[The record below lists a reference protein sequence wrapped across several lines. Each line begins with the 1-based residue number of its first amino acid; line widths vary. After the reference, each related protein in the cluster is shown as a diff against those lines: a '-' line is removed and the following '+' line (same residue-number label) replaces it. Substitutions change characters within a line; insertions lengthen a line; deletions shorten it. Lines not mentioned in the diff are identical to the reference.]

1 MSASISPVSFRIS
14 PTRVRHS
21 WLPYFLAAMGAGT
34 ALADEELLRYWWVLP
49 DAPAEKAPRVIR
61 VLGEKGERYEEVYA
75 AETRAELKS
84 EPAILRAR
92 LARQAALRKDAM
104 ALARQLRESGKSPLV
119 AYEEAWTRV
128 FAENRLSAA
137 GLTLSSWLEEALAR
151 MAGGQKLTEEEQQ
164 RILEALLADEDSL
177 EGETGQELLRRLAD
191 YLLSQGYGIYDIPS
205 VNDELMQR
213 FAEAMRHMG
222 DGIGAYRDALF
233 KTYRDRIM
241 FHSLTGYQAPWGA
254 GMGRNLYYR
263 QKPKQ
268 VGTTVSSGNT
278 QLLLSPGVKPPF
290 TAPGVNDLPG
300 SVTDFLATSPSAKG
314 EKAEEENDEEKEDEY
329 QEQDESEQVASSLPP
344 LMNTFSLRSAAP
356 APKTITDDATP
367 GSGTTGRDGFLH
379 WDSTAGEP
387 AVWDTEQTTAWVDG
401 NGAETPYTAG
411 GSVEFGNGEDLNKSV
426 QVADAGVVAGAVAI
440 TGSGYHFSGGN
451 IKVTESLSVTGAAG
465 FDSTLD
471 VGANRIQG
479 GTLENVQMQI
489 TGEISRPV
497 TGDTVTVHNLI
508 SSADGTH
515 AAVLTDA
522 VLYAGTATEY
532 ATLYNVVFAGE
543 STLKGYITIEKTQSQ
558 REIGVATGST
568 LTVDNATFDLRGMAS
583 GSKVLIVNGALD
595 DTSVAFALPAGMTGL
610 GGELK
615 GWETVKFVY
624 SGIAVNKAAV
634 DTSVAGMVTLR
645 DSHNGNLYW
654 NGLDDDKW
662 NPGSANWSSSD
673 TLEGQETFSA
683 LSNVYFGAGNKGE
696 RDIVVTQDMVVMKLD
711 VTAGDYSFNG
721 ARVAVLGDATLRFDS
736 DAVDFQNQ
744 LVVQGNLDAAGS
756 GSLKL
761 SNAATVAGNA
771 VLNNLSTTI
780 DGDMTV
786 VGNLAVNADS
796 LNISGDVSASQM
808 NITVNSTK
816 STISGNLTVGQD
828 ASIVIGGTAE
838 QHYTGVVT
846 AGALTVDVE
855 TGKNDV
861 YFSHLQVGSLTVGEN
876 AHVHVQTAS
885 DSVAVSSS
893 SMPDI
898 YLSGTLSL
906 DSYGATYDRGY
917 DVHVEDDAA
926 KLRFG
931 AGCTIDNLNI
941 IGQQDASGYTDV
953 GIEVLSHSAT
963 VTKMQDLGNL
973 SVETGSLTVKNAA
986 GAVHGKLI
994 LDNGKLKLGEGSD
1007 NIMAGDSGAIQLKN
1021 GGRLDI
1027 GKTSQILSD
1036 NNDVSLSG
1044 ASSITGEAE
1053 GSGLV
1058 LGNGVCV
1065 NYADAGNSIEA
1076 KMTVARDTTVTLN
1089 STAAGSSL
1097 EISGL
1102 ISGSGTL
1109 DLTGPGSVVISGANA
1124 GFDGQVTVQ
1133 ENSILTLQNTDAL
1146 LNAGVTLN
1154 DGATL
1159 ALNAPDAAKL
1169 NALTLLDG
1177 SSLAISSIVGTDGV
1191 SASHAVLNASQGVT
1205 FGGGNVELNVIFA
1218 DELKTMTT
1226 YNIMT
1231 GVTDISNLSFNVQHN
1246 GVALD
1251 ASQYKIGL
1259 DEATGLLYMHTMMGN
1274 VWDGEG
1280 SGMGPRYWSTTN
1292 TQGNWSSGDGNY
1304 DESGEYK
1311 AAIFGDLTKGS
1322 PTVYVQGCVSPGD
1335 VYLVADKTAYTISAS
1350 QEDDGTTGHLAS
1362 GTNIHKDGDADVRLQ
1377 LYGNMDAATALGNVD
1392 IQAGSLILEDALAV
1406 AGTVTIDEDAQ
1417 LRLTGGSSYG
1427 IPIELKMGPNAD
1439 GSFNYTAS
1447 ANAAGTSAELSGL
1460 TMDASGIRGTEEA
1473 PGSADNL
1480 RVQGNAD
1487 LSWLELTDFAA
1498 NGDVA
1503 LSHVKLKTSSSAT
1516 TLTNV
1521 TIGEGVEVDAS
1532 GSYILSGNLTFDSAL
1547 TNNGTVTLADVT
1559 NIEVGKITPTEDAGG
1574 YKYTFINGGT
1584 YQFSGSSGEKIT
1596 SDMVSIN
1603 GVKLS
1608 DGLASGVTAVFTDNK
1623 NGTFTLSFTGDT
1635 IGMPQWDERW
1645 GKTENAPAFTRIYA
1659 GTAADAY
1666 VDLAMGKGWSDM
1678 GYYRYSSIV
1687 EETNAKRVN
1696 GGKAIVVTLSKGAEA
1711 TLVVG
1716 GYVDWNGAA
1725 IAADHEVWIDDCSGV
1740 KNIIGGLSGQ
1750 GVYPTLAATSPQG
1763 VATHVLVN
1771 SDFLENNSLVNY
1783 WSAWDKQFIIG
1794 GSRWCNQNAESFVTV
1809 KSGEIYTI
1817 YGGSCGGLYG
1827 KDAEDAGGWGLGT
1840 WNPAYWSEYTKV
1852 LDDDGVEVTIKAPY
1866 LTQTATS
1873 HVFVDDGR
1881 IGEIFAGGFFANIE
1895 GSQMVDGRT
1904 RAVELVLTGG
1914 VLGGT
1919 DLRVFGGTDHGVV
1932 KGDIYIRME
1941 GSAEIKSRLVGG
1953 SNAGAVVG
1961 NVVLDL
1967 ISGTANRV
1975 DAAGL
1980 GWKEGDWYYEPAYID
1995 GDVLVNLYS
2004 DFTLGTGAEDK
2015 LNRGIYG
2022 GMEQSNHVLLSKNCY
2037 SRLHFVE
2044 GTKYEKLASIVENG
2058 YDTSANSVI
2067 VTGFDRFE
2075 LENKAHVVLGLGL
2088 FDVDMDPS
2096 KELVIS
2102 GKGVVEVIGHGVED
2116 LVLWDNYGKV
2126 IKSGESR
2133 NLGRNIRLEDSATLK
2148 ISTSVIGQTSVDD
2161 DRTITVTGGSTIDF
2175 SGAPSKSGY
2184 IGDTEYAGLGF
2195 NVVIEGHGV
2204 DGKGALYKGKYD
2216 GPYDL
2221 NAEKATSTINR
2232 IVLPNV
2238 KLSDSASVN
2247 VEVGET
2253 LFMNANELGKTYLD
2267 LAGNTLTKM
2276 GAGDFITRSAEMTPG
2291 TILVQQGAFGF
2302 DLTESAADTDV
2313 VLAAGAEL
2321 KLNSTGLADA
2331 GATNLELRSLSGAG
2345 TVSLNG
2351 STLTLHTESG
2361 STYYAEYLD
2370 DTQTY
2375 DQFTGKTGFG
2385 YAVFSGLISD
2395 GNDSGKLVKTG
2406 SGVHYISGSSST
2418 YTGGTQLQE
2427 GRLYLLGSGVA
2438 TEFGKGTSKVA
2449 SGVAGTGAI
2458 VWESADAELYLG
2470 HGAHIY
2476 NEGTTNV
2483 QGGVM
2488 TIGVEGAL
2496 KGVLADFVG
2505 IHSEVTMGGE
2515 DYVEIDTHNLKSIA
2529 VKAQYADGTAYEAN
2543 ADIDRNKMLLVK
2555 KSDWETVKNT
2565 AVTGFSDTGYN
2576 EATYS
2581 GVLRDSSADNTPL
2594 VASLLKTGFGTLVLD
2609 QVNSYTGGT
2618 TVAKGTL
2625 RLRGWGTVGAEDVVV
2640 NDGASLMLS
2649 YTLGYGD
2656 AETVLD
2662 NDIKLSGSGDEQWS
2676 AYTATEDGPH
2686 ALTDGR
2692 TAALISAVGQSATV
2706 VLNGDIKDAGETV
2719 SGGVLHS
2726 GDGTLVLS
2734 GDSSYTGG
2742 THITRGVVEV
2752 QSASGLGATA
2762 SGKSE
2767 VVLEATAD
2775 LRVTVEP
2782 GCEDARLVT
2791 TLAAAADDIQ
2801 GDVTI
2806 EGTEMTE
2813 RVLHMEG
2820 NGYKAAST
2828 TLKDNGTFLLSGN
2841 GEAGISSQSKV
2852 LAGTGAVVV
2861 SDASGQG
2868 TVASFDSMVD
2878 YTGDFR
2884 VEGDNASIHVATGSF
2899 IDGSIDVSG
2908 QHASVNIGGKVTI
2921 AAGESLNLRST
2932 GVVPEL
2938 ADAEGNTPSYGTGAV
2953 LISDDS
2959 VSVAAGA
2966 ILSVSQSKTDY
2977 AYNLNDLK
2985 EAVSLTPDDVVL
2997 SSAAQVVGEYHP
3009 VGEDVGSLVYREQF
3023 NPDIAI
3029 NQQAVGAVKAAGG
3042 LTLAGGSTYEANQS
3056 HISLLGGSL
3065 TLDTM
3070 RNNQIT
3076 LKTTLDIPVGAQV
3089 VLFSDVGSMTFGY
3102 GNDEAV
3108 TATAGS
3114 GVYYTRAD
3122 RYVTGND
3129 YVNAQTLLVYDSET
3143 GVVYLQL
3150 IPGLVPEPA
3159 TATLSLMALTA
3170 LLARRR
3176 RR

>member
-1 MSASISPVSFRIS
+1 MPASISPVSFRIS

-21 WLPYFLAAMGAGT
+21 WLPYFLAAMGAGS
-34 ALADEELLRYWWVLP
+34 ALADEEFLRYWWVMP

-92 LARQAALRKDAM
+92 LARQTALRKEAVE
-104 ALARQLRESGKSPLV
+104 LARQLRESGKSPLV

-128 FAENRLSAA
+128 FAENRLAA
-137 GLTLSSWLEEALAR
+137 VGLTLSSWLEDTLAR
-151 MAGGQKLTEEEQQ
+151 LTAGQQLTEDEKQL
-164 RILEALLADEDSL
+164 ILEALLADDDSL
-177 EGETGQELLRRLAD
+177 EDEAGQELLRRLAEH
-191 YLLSQGYGIYDIPS
+191 LRAMGYGLFDVPT

-213 FAEAMRHMG
+213 FAEAMRHKG
-222 DGIGAYRDALF
+222 SGVGAYRDALF
-233 KTYRDRIM
+233 KTHRDRVM
-241 FHSLTGYQAPWGA
+241 FHSLTGYHAPWGA

-290 TAPGVNDLPG
+290 TAPGVNALPG
-300 SVTDFLATSPSAKG
+300 SVTDFLATSPPAKG
-314 EKAEEENDEEKEDEY
+314 ENDGEESDEEKEDEY

-344 LMNTFSLRSAAP
+344 LNTFSMRSAAP
-356 APKTITDDATP
+356 APRTITDDATP
-367 GSGTTGRDGFLH
+367 GSGTTGREGVLR
-379 WDSTAGEP
+379 WDSSAGEP

-411 GSVEFGNGEDLNKSV
+411 GSVEFGNGADLNKSV

-440 TGSGYHFSGGN
+440 TGSGYHFSGGG

-471 VGANRIQG
+471 IGANRIQG

-489 TGEISRPV
+489 TGEIWRPV
-497 TGDTVTVHNLI
+497 TQDIVTAHNLI

-615 GWETVKFVY
+615 GWDTVKFVY
-624 SGIAVNKAAV
+624 SGIAVNKDAV

-645 DSHNGNLYW
+645 DAHDGNLYW
-654 NGLDDDKW
+654 NGKADDRW
-662 NPGSANWSSSD
+662 NPGSANWSSSAS
-673 TLEGQETFSA
+673 LEGQETFSA
-683 LSNVYFGAGNKGE
+683 LSNVYFGTGNGGH
-696 RDIVVTQDMVVMKLD
+696 RDIGVTQDMVVMNLEVSD
-711 VTAGDYSFNG
+711 GDYSFNG
-721 ARVAVLGDATLRFDS
+721 ARVAVLGNASLNFDS
-736 DAVDFQNQ
+736 GVVDFQNQ

-761 SNAATVAGNA
+761 SNTATVAGKA
-771 VLNNLSTTI
+771 ALNNLSTTI
-780 DGDMTV
+780 AGDMTV

-861 YFSHLQVGSLTVGEN
+861 YFSHLEVGSLTVGAN
-876 AHVHVQTAS
+876 SHVHVQTAS

-917 DVHVEDDAA
+917 DVHVKNDAA
-926 KLRFG
+926 RLRFG
-931 AGCTIDNLNI
+931 SGCTIDNLNI
-941 IGQQDASGYTDV
+941 IGQQDASGYTNVD
-953 GIEVLSHSAT
+953 IEVLSHSAT
-963 VTKMQDLGNL
+963 VTKMQNLGNL
-973 SVETGSLTVKNAA
+973 TVETGSLTVKNA
-986 GAVHGKLI
+986 GDSVHGKLI
-994 LDNGKLKLGEGSD
+994 LDKGKLKLGAGSD
-1007 NIMAGDSGAIQLKN
+1007 NIMDSDSGAVYLQY
-1021 GGRLDI
+1021 GSSLDI
-1027 GKTSQILSD
+1027 GSTTQTLYARNEAESL
-1036 NNDVSLSG
+1036 SLSG
-1044 ASSITGEAE
+1044 ASTITGAAD
-1053 GSGLV
+1053 
-1058 LGNGVCV
+1058 GVVRLEDGVRV
-1065 NYADAGNSIEA
+1065 NYEGIGNSIEA
-1076 KMTVARDTTVTLN
+1076 KLTVGQNITLN
-1089 STAAGSSL
+1089 AAQPEDASSL

-1102 ISGSGTL
+1102 ISGSGNMN
-1109 DLTGPGSVVISGANA
+1109 LTGKGIVVFYGANTDYT
-1124 GFDGQVTVQ
+1124 GTVTVDNGSTLTLLNADSLSNADVVLGAGGTLSLNAPG
-1133 ENSILTLQNTDAL
+1133 EVNLDTLTLQ
-1146 LNAGVTLN
+1146 
-1154 DGATL
+1154 
-1159 ALNAPDAAKL
+1159 
-1169 NALTLLDG
+1169 DG
-1177 SSLAISSIVGTDGV
+1177 SSLAISSIVGTQK
-1191 SASHAVLNASQGVT
+1191 ASTADAVLNTTNGVT
-1205 FGGGNVELNVIFA
+1205 FGQGDVVLNLIFSHEL
-1218 DELKTMTT
+1218 DTMKT
-1226 YNIMT
+1226 YNLMT
-1231 GVTDISNLSFNVQHN
+1231 GVSSIAQLRLNVQHN
-1246 GVALD
+1246 GAALD
-1251 ASQYKIGL
+1251 DSQYKVILGS
-1259 DEATGLLYMHTMMGN
+1259 DGLLYITTMMGN
-1274 VWDGEG
+1274 VWNGKGTDE
-1280 SGMGPRYWSTTN
+1280 SAKIWSST
-1292 TQGNWSSGDGNY
+1292 GGFANWS
-1304 DESGEYK
+1304 GEKYNEDK
-1311 AAIFGDLTKGS
+1311 KLGYTAAVFRDLTQKEEEV
-1322 PTVYVQGCVSPGD
+1322 TVQGTVTPGD
-1335 VYLVADKTAYTISAS
+1335 IYFTADATKYT
-1350 QEDDGTTGHLAS
+1350 LAS
-1362 GTNIHKDGDADVRLQ
+1362 DETNGGSLAAGTHIHKLGEADVTLS
-1377 LYGNMDAATALGNVD
+1377 LAGNTTKDTALGNVEV
-1392 IQAGSLILEDALAV
+1392 QAGSLILGNDLAV
-1406 AGTVTIDEDAQ
+1406 KGTVTVEKDAN
-1417 LRLTGGSSYG
+1417 LKLT
-1427 IPIELKMGPNAD
+1427 D
-1439 GSFNYTAS
+1439 GS
-1447 ANAAGTSAELSGL
+1447 GGL
-1460 TMDASGIRGTEEA
+1460 TMVAGKDDEAFITYSVSTIGGDASLSGVTMDAAGIRGVDKKSS
-1473 PGSADNL
+1473 SAANL
-1480 RVQGNAD
+1480 LVQGNAH
-1487 LSWLELTDFAA
+1487 LSNLTLSNFETNRYDDDTKGIVTLSDVTLDSTGKLRDVVIGA
-1498 NGDVA
+1498 GVDVA
-1503 LSHVKLKTSSSAT
+1503 
-1516 TLTNV
+1516 
-1521 TIGEGVEVDAS
+1521 AS
-1532 GSYILSGNLTFDSAL
+1532 GSYTLSGDITFDSTL
-1547 TNNGTVTLADVT
+1547 TNKGIITLDNVSS
-1559 NIEVGKITPTEDAGG
+1559 IEIGKLQHTPTFDAESGRVQYDYQLIKSEG
-1574 YKYTFINGGT
+1574 NGSVTGHT
-1584 YQFSGSSGEKIT
+1584 HTSSHFT
-1596 SDMVSIN
+1596 IN
-1603 GVKLS
+1603 GVNL
-1608 DGLASGVTAVFTDNK
+1608 DGGLIVDVDIDGSRHGALTLTVDNG
-1623 NGTFTLSFTGDT
+1623 NVA
-1635 IGMPQWDERW
+1635 IPMWDERW

-1659 GTAADAY
+1659 GTDADNVELAAGIKDAP
-1666 VDLAMGKGWSDM
+1666 D
-1678 GYYRYSSIV
+1678 YYHYETIV
-1687 EETNAKRVN
+1687 NEANAARVN
-1696 GGKAIVVTLSKGAEA
+1696 SGQAIAVTLSPVARGELVAGGQIEWGGA
-1711 TLVVG
+1711 V
-1716 GYVDWNGAA
+1716 AA
-1725 IAADHEVWIDDCSGV
+1725 GHEVWIYDRSEFR
-1740 KNIIGGLSGQ
+1740 NIIGGQ
-1750 GVYPTLAATSPQG
+1750 GSWAVTPQSAAT
-1763 VATHVLVN
+1763 HILVN
-1771 SDFLENNSLVNY
+1771 STFAKDPDAYVRSNPKVKINDRTL
-1783 WSAWDKQFIIG
+1783 WAKQFIIG
-1794 GSRWCNQNAESFVTV
+1794 GSRWGEQGSPWGNAASNWQPLVAESYVTV
-1809 KSGEIYTI
+1809 LDGEIYTI
-1817 YGGSCGGLYG
+1817 FGGSCGAVYT
-1827 KDAEDAGGWGLGT
+1827 ETGWGTFPNGQYAIQ
-1840 WNPAYWSEYTKV
+1840 N
-1852 LDDDGVEVTIKAPY
+1852 G
-1866 LTQTATS
+1866 TS
-1873 HVFVDDGR
+1873 HVFIKGGR
-1881 IGEIFAGGFFANIE
+1881 IGEIFAAGMYSTHYGTQVVE
-1895 GSQMVDGRT
+1895 GHENK

-1914 VLGGT
+1914 TLGGHH
-1919 DLRVFGGTDHGVV
+1919 LRVFGGGERGKVY
-1932 KGDIYIRME
+1932 GDIYIRME
-1941 GSAEIKSRLVGG
+1941 GDAYIASQLVGG
-1953 SNAGAVVG
+1953 SNAGKVYG
-1961 NVVLDL
+1961 DIEMDL
-1967 ISGTANRV
+1967 ISGTAFRV
-1975 DAAGL
+1975 DASGI
-1980 GWKEGDWYYEPAYID
+1980 GWGNVEEGIAHID
-1995 GDVLVNLYS
+1995 GDVQVNLYRAEAGIS
-2004 DFTLGTGAEDK
+2004 NSTSTDDNVFRLGTVADIDPASRLIG
-2015 LNRGIYG
+2015 GIYG
-2022 GMEQSNHVLLSKNCY
+2022 GKETTNYVEITKPGAEIM
-2037 SRLHFVE
+2037 LHFAE
-2044 GTKYEKLASIVENG
+2044 SGRYELASIVENG
-2058 YDTSANSVI
+2058 YNTSANSVV

-2075 LENKAHVVLGLGL
+2075 LENGTHVVLGLGL
-2088 FDVDMDPS
+2088 FDIDMDPA

-2102 GKGVVEVIGHGVED
+2102 GEGVVEVIGHGITFEEPLENNDGIV
-2116 LVLWDNYGKV
+2116 YGTK
-2126 IKSGESR
+2126 IRDEY

-2161 DRTITVTGGSTIDF
+2161 DRTITATDGTTIDF
-2175 SGAPSKSGY
+2175 SGVPLKSAY
-2184 IGDTEYAGLGF
+2184 AGDSDYAGLGF
-2195 NVVIEGHGV
+2195 NVVISGDGV

-2216 GPYDL
+2216 GPQYPVDE
-2221 NAEKATSTINR
+2221 NDTTINVNR
-2232 IVLPNV
+2232 IILPNV
-2238 KLSDSASVN
+2238 KLDSSASVR
-2247 VEVGET
+2247 VEAGET
-2253 LFMNANELGKTYLD
+2253 LFMNADLLGTTSLD
-2267 LAGNTLTKM
+2267 LAGHTLTKM
-2276 GAGDFITRSAEMTPG
+2276 GAGDFIARSVEMTRG
-2291 TILVQQGAFGF
+2291 TVLVQQGAFGG
-2302 DLTESAADTDV
+2302 DLTDNAANTDM

-2321 KLNSTGLADA
+2321 KLNATDLGK
-2331 GATNLELRSLSGAG
+2331 TNLTLRSLNGAG
-2345 TVSLNG
+2345 MVNLNG
-2351 STLTLHTESG
+2351 STLTLKTVEG
-2361 STYYAEYLD
+2361 SAYYEEYMD
-2370 DTQTY
+2370 EKQSY
-2375 DQFTGKTGFG
+2375 DQFLGTTGFG
-2385 YAVFSGLISD
+2385 YALFSGLISD
-2395 GNDSGKLVKTG
+2395 GSAAGSLVKDG
-2406 SGVHYISGSSST
+2406 SGVHYISGSSNS
-2418 YTGGTQLQE
+2418 YTGGTQLQA
-2427 GRLYLLGSGVA
+2427 GRLYLLGTGAAS
-2438 TEFGKGTSKVA
+2438 EFIKGSSKVA
-2449 SGVAGTGAI
+2449 AGAAGTGEI
-2458 VWESADAELYLG
+2458 VWNRAGAELYLG
-2470 HGAHIY
+2470 HGTHIY
-2476 NEGTTNV
+2476 NNGTASG
-2483 QGGVM
+2483 QGAVM

-2496 KGVLADFVG
+2496 NGVLADFVG

-2529 VKAQYADGTAYEAN
+2529 VNAQYADGTAYVAN

-2555 KSDWETVKNT
+2555 KSDWETVKDT

-2576 EATYS
+2576 EAVYS
-2581 GVLRDSSADNTPL
+2581 GVLHHADDVTAGL
-2594 VASLLKTGFGTLVLD
+2594 RKVGVGTLVLD
-2609 QVNSYTGGT
+2609 QVNTYTGGT
-2618 TVAKGTL
+2618 EVAEGTL

-2676 AYTATEDGPH
+2676 AYTVTEDGPH

-2706 VLNGDIKDAGETV
+2706 VLNGDIKDADETV

-2726 GDGTLVLS
+2726 GDGTLVLR

-2752 QSASGLGATA
+2752 QSAFGLGATA

-2828 TLKDNGTFLLSGN
+2828 SLGANGTFLLSGN

-2852 LAGTGAVVV
+2852 LSGTGTVVV
-2861 SDASGQG
+2861 SDATGKG

-2921 AAGESLNLRST
+2921 AAGESLNLHST

-2997 SSAAQVVGEYHP
+2997 SRAAQVVGEYHP

-3042 LTLAGGSTYEANQS
+3042 LTLAGGSTMKLNQS

-3108 TATAGS
+3108 TAMAGS

-3129 YVNAQTLLVYDSET
+3129 YVNAQTLLVYDSEA

-3159 TATLSLMALTA
+3159 TTALSLLALTA